1 MRTTLKRGTHRINGN
16 GSGTVPLTALTPVS
30 RYRSKRRG
38 PLRLLGQI
46 LLWTLVAILVAAGAL
61 AGGTW
66 LFINQS
72 VSAVRAHSPEVIAAE
87 EVLAA
92 PQPEQPA
99 VALVVGYDRRTK
111 GVDASTDSRSD
122 TIMLLRADPDKKV
135 ISMLSFPRDLVVEHP
150 GCRETGPFT
159 GRINEA
165 YTYCGFKG
173 TLETVKKLTGIPI
186 NYVITVNFDGF
197 IRIVD
202 KLGGVYQDIDHRYL
216 NDNSSGG
223 PTYATIDLHAGY
235 QQLSG
240 KQALDFV
247 RFRHTD
253 SDIYRVVRQQEF
265 VKAFKQQ
272 VSANFS
278 LTKIPGIV
286 KAITENVE
294 VGVGGH
300 KALDFDTLYS
310 YAKLIYGLPTGH
322 FQQVQLEGLT
332 GYNELSADPATVSA
346 AVDKFLN
353 PDVSA
358 PEKATDAA
366 LGRKPKRET
375 TGPPPSEVTI
385 EVLNGNGTAGAADD
399 AAYRLGQRSYQVV
412 NGGNAQNFDFFES
425 EILYDPD
432 VPESEAAARRLA
444 DLFGDA
450 NVSEVPPGAELT
462 TTLRVIVGQTF
473 HGTLTPLPPDSTPQH
488 EPPAIVKDAT
498 TAAPYVRAAKRKVD
512 FELLLPTV
520 REETSSLDTTEPA
533 RAYRVDGDH
542 KGFRLAY
549 LTSANEYWGIQEVGW
564 EDPPIL
570 DGASV
575 TQTIS
580 GREYFLYFA
589 GPKLHM
595 VAFQQDGAS
604 YWVVNTL
611 LNRLSN
617 ETMLAIARGLK
628 PLGRS

>member
-38 PLRLLGQI
+38 PLRLLGKI
-46 LLWTLVAILVAAGAL
+46 FLWMLVVILVAAGAL

-72 VSAVRAHSPEVIAAE
+72 ISAVRASSPGVIEAE
-87 EVLAA
+87 EVLAV
-92 PQPEQPA
+92 PQPEQPT

-135 ISMLSFPRDLVVEHP
+135 ISMLSFPRDLIVEHP

-173 TLETVKKLTGIPI
+173 TLETVKQLTGVPI
-186 NYVITVNFDGF
+186 NYVITVNFEGF
-197 IRIVD
+197 TRIVD
-202 KLGGVYQDIDHRYL
+202 KLGGVYMDVDHRYL

-223 PTYATIDLHAGY
+223 PTYATIDLHSGY
-235 QQLSG
+235 QQLTG
-240 KQALDFV
+240 RQALDFV

-265 VKAFKQQ
+265 VKSFKQQ
-272 VSANFS
+272 VSSSFS

-286 KAITENVE
+286 KAITDNVE

-310 YAKLIYGLPTGH
+310 YAKLVYGLPTGN
-322 FQQVQLEGLT
+322 FQQVQLEGLA
-332 GYNELSADPATVSA
+332 GYNELTAPETAITS

-358 PEKATDAA
+358 PEKAANAA
-366 LGRKPKRET
+366 LGREPKRE
-375 TGPPPSEVTI
+375 TGPPPSQVTI

-399 AAYRLGQRSYQVV
+399 AAYRLGQRGYQVV
-412 NGGNAQNFDFFES
+412 NSGNADSFEYFES

-432 VPESEAAARRLA
+432 VPESEVAANRLA
-444 DLFGDA
+444 ELLGDA
-450 NVSEVPPGAELT
+450 NVSEVSPGAELT
-462 TTLRVIVGQTF
+462 TMLRVIVGQTF
-473 HGTLTPLPPDSTPQH
+473 HGTLTPLPPESTPQH
-488 EPPAIVKDAT
+488 EPPAVVKDAAT
-498 TAAPYVRAAKRKVD
+498 PEPYVRAANRKVD
-512 FELLLPTV
+512 FDVLLPTV

-533 RAYRVDGDH
+533 RVYRIDGEH
-542 KGFRLAY
+542 EAFRLAY
-549 LTSANEYWGIQEVGW
+549 RTGANEYWGIQQVGW
-564 EDPPIL
+564 ESPPIL

-575 TQTIS
+575 TQTIN
-580 GREYFLYFA
+580 GREYSLYFA

-595 VAFQQDGAS
+595 VAFEQNGAS